1 MAQGITSFGSEGIQP
16 ALLNAFL
23 ALFEMRFS
31 SLSKHVASSSWRA
44 MSQYHYLTDE
54 QILECISTGASV
66 LRACRRDAK
75 SYFAVISASSDPSSP
90 VEIANLLA
98 VLRAA
103 GLKPCV
109 YSPAGLAETN
119 IYIYFARPAGTEAVN
134 SVLANLLTQGSESF
148 LDKGFRI
155 HAADEQISLPLQPG
169 FAWLNEDLGVKVLRD
184 QICLEAALSMLM
196 SEIAKNSVDP
206 DVLLCHSG
214 NESTLITHDMPL
226 QAAQSLSSLEEVDGL
241 AHTSEL
247 PQELSLETLITQSS
261 CDLSDEPTETIIA
274 TELVSDFEV
283 DPIDSLSQPERVQSE
298 VSDQPD
304 HTEHSIQSEQA
315 SPELQLSLFTL
326 TQQPKAR
333 SPARGK
339 GSKKSK
345 QPSVIPADERMRD
358 PPEYTQF
365 RITDLA
371 MRQRETIE
379 RTGPLPLN
387 FQPDGL

>member
-1 MAQGITSFGSEGIQP
+1 MAQGITSFESEGIQP

-44 MSQYHYLTDE
+44 MSQYHYVTDE

-66 LRACRRDAK
+66 LRACRRDEK
-75 SYFAVISASSDPSSP
+75 SYFAVISATSDPSSP

-109 YSPAGLAETN
+109 YSPAGLAEIH
-119 IYIYFARPAGTEAVN
+119 IYIYFARPADTEAVN
-134 SVLANLLTQGSESF
+134 SVLANLLTQGFESF

-169 FAWLNEDLGVKVLRD
+169 FAWINEDLGVKVLRD
-184 QICLEAALSMLM
+184 QICLEAALSILM

-206 DVLLCHSG
+206 DVLLCHLG
-214 NESTLITHDMPL
+214 NESTLITHDIPL
-226 QAAQSLSSLEEVDGL
+226 QAAQSLPSLEEVDGL

-247 PQELSLETLITQSS
+247 PQELSLETLITQTS
-261 CDLSDEPTETIIA
+261 CDSDHEETETTILSESA
-274 TELVSDFEV
+274 SEFELELVDLLGTPAC
-283 DPIDSLSQPERVQSE
+283 DQTE
-298 VSDQPD
+298 VSDQID
-304 HTEHSIQSEQA
+304 YSEHSTQAEQA
-315 SPELQLSLFTL
+315 SQELQLSLFTL
-326 TQQPKAR
+326 TQRPKAR
-333 SPARGK
+333 SPAISK
-339 GSKKSK
+339 NSKKSK
-345 QPSVIPADERMRD
+345 QTSGIPADERMRD

-371 MRQRETIE
+371 MRPRETIE
-379 RTGPLPLN
+379 RTGSLPLN